1 MSKVKVIDQGLIS
14 RLKQMN
20 ELAEHKILVGIQEG
34 AGSTEDGS
42 ATLAEVGYY
51 QEYGTQDIPA
61 RPWLSEGIKRADP
74 AKLLKQIA
82 VDVVEG
88 KSAQVAL
95 DRAGLVAMGAIQEG
109 FTAIAWAPNA
119 ASTIKAKGSSQPL
132 IDTGRLRQSVSYKI
146 VKGDG

>member
-1 MSKVKVIDQGLIS
+1 MSKVKVIDQGLIA

-88 KSAQVAL
+88 KRAQVAL
-95 DRAGLVAMGAIQEG
+95 DRAGLVAVGAIQEG
-109 FTAIAWAPNA
+109 FTAIAWEPNA

>member
-20 ELAEHKILVGIQEG
+20 ELAENKILVGIQEG
-34 AGSTEDGS
+34 AGSADDGS

-51 QEYGTQDIPA
+51 QEYGTRDIPA

-82 VDVVEG
+82 VDVVNG
-88 KSAQVAL
+88 RPAQQAL
-95 DRAGLVAMGAIQEG
+95 DRAGVAAVGSIQEG
-109 FTAIAWAPNA
+109 FTAIAWQPNA

-146 VKGDG
+146 IKGDG